1 MRLSHALLVA
11 LGGALGAVARYG
23 VALSVARLAPGPFP
37 AGTWTVNM
45 VGAFAVGLVAPFVL
59 TPQMEGWRLFVVVG
73 VLGGFTTFSAFS
85 LETLGLLRDGRPALA
100 ALNAL
105 GSVFLGLVL
114 TAIGWRLA
122 RVLGAP

>member
-11 LGGALGAVARYG
+11 FGGALGAVARYG
-23 VALSVARLAPGPFP
+23 VALAAARLAPGPLP
-37 AGTWTVNM
+37 VGTWAVNM
-45 VGAFAVGLVAPFVL
+45 VGAFAVGLVAPFLL
-59 TPQMEGWRLFVVVG
+59 TPPMEGGRLFVVVG

-105 GSVFLGLVL
+105 GSVAFGLLL

-122 RVLGAP
+122 RALGAP